1 MLPSIKELREAA
13 GGLSNLTDEEIIGAT
28 FPSYQQYYGSVDD
41 FAKAVG
47 YGGAGRGLAG
57 SRISAGVDNYQ
68 ANMYGLGGA
77 VARKTG
83 LDGVAL
89 WMDRGRE
96 RNEQSAQYAQ
106 ERARDLGGIE
116 DWREV
121 DGVRSGA
128 NYLGGLA
135 AQSLPYLGEAVAGG
149 LAARGLMTGTRAALR
164 GATNAEELTAASRRL
179 GAGQTA
185 GAVGASYP
193 SAVGDILSAQRD
205 SGGEDLGSAALGGVL
220 YAGANALGVEGLVAR
235 GFRPLATGQGG
246 LTRRVATGA
255 GVTALGEG
263 IGETGQELV
272 NQSFGRMAVDPNETL
287 FNEEANKRYLD
298 SFVGGAALGGV
309 FGGAG
314 GIRRPRTV
322 DDGQFDLT
330 GSGNEPSAPQFNL
343 TTEMDPL
350 QGRIDQNLGL
360 QRTPLRGYEK
370 QFLEAFNEP
379 SGRFVSDPET
389 GVEREL
395 TAGEVQQMELGE
407 LQAQQ
412 EATTQREQQI
422 AQETLL
428 ETSRA
433 LGVTPVATI
442 DNAFDVLGARVY
454 GQPQV
459 AKLVQEVAA
468 MNQQLPPEQQQLN
481 AAILGANLVNLG
493 GSASIPT
500 AKKIANAVNGKLKQ
514 LQLEGVESIERAA
527 EILND
532 QVATLVAAGKN
543 EGDVKLGQI
552 ATVYEKL
559 TGQAPPALGG
569 TTTAAPAATPP
580 VAQTQQPKF
589 QRAPAPQGQTNGQPS
604 APAGAPAPSVAGRS
618 PVVPGSVVDIG
629 RDAPVDA
636 GVGGDA
642 GVAGPA
648 AQQAAPVPSA
658 NVQQPAAVA
667 EDANP
672 VDALLARH
680 FDGDARKSQI
690 AKAYLTAIKLAPK
703 GSKGQVVQAIAK
715 QFGIK
720 PVTVRKYGNTT
731 ELRATAASMGLS
743 PEQIEALDLPDNTKE
758 APKAKVTLEPKV
770 RADGV
775 TELPYMGP
783 GRNADR
789 NVTRDPA
796 KTQAMA
802 AAGFETAEDVES
814 SGFGGMDESNTW
826 KQGREGMGD
835 TSNSRDEAKANE
847 IASLMEQQDALRNLI
862 EEYEQ
867 EGQTDLIEGVQAQSE
882 TLQSKLEA
890 ALKSYEDYLKG
901 KAKTTSAKVTKDQK
915 PAKGKKAKA
924 APVAE
929 EAAPA
934 FENAA
939 DAWNEVADSMGVSFP
954 RFEDLSAADQETF
967 TDFQPENWTR
977 QDVIKFAQDT
987 GGDFEP
993 VSFQSRSRKF
1003 FDFNDLT
1010 DDTGTSPQGADW
1022 LDDLGIPHSMDYV
1035 SDWESFEDLA
1045 PNAMSGEVVSKGG
1058 RYTVRLN
1065 TAALSDPEYA
1075 AETVTHEIAHA
1086 VDMAPHG
1093 GIYSSQFEMSV
1104 TVKDGKIT
1112 PVGPVARELYKLY
1125 ETNPSWRAYMEYPF
1139 DTDMFPEMDNATVV
1153 EAEMFA
1159 QLFSLYANPRGRAA
1173 LERRAPA
1180 SAAFMKEVIA
1190 HVKST
1195 RSLQLQTGKT
1205 AATRAFQFKN
1215 RNAAQGAAVNQQ
1227 AAGRTGSD
1235 RLASRATKGASQAL
1249 SVPSGVKPQVNILT
1263 RALRSAADAALNK
1276 VIFSEDLFKR
1286 AAAMGLNAARE
1297 MDRIYRER
1305 AALTGNIE
1313 REVTRI
1319 ENMFNRIPKSA
1330 RGTGEKSANR
1340 FLYDST
1346 RENKWGFTPTWRGA
1360 DASKAKV
1367 DPAMAARYNALPKEA
1382 QAWVSAVL
1390 EHGDKMLKLKKDT
1403 LIASTNS
1410 EYDALI
1416 ADAKQR
1422 GETNKVKRLEADK
1435 ASSLKQFQRLFS
1447 TSEFNPYA
1455 PMRRFGDF
1463 VVIGKSKAYLDATPA
1478 ERTKMESDPDQYH
1491 VSFAESRASAL
1502 ELQRQLED
1510 QGSFSEVSTRAKE
1523 DARGDMYGG
1532 LMDAFNK
1539 LRGNI
1544 ESELNNATEPKEIAA
1559 LRAARE
1565 TVSELYLASLAENS
1579 SRKSEMRRRGVA
1591 GEIDMLRSF
1600 STQGR
1605 ADAHFLASA
1614 KYNPQT
1620 QEAVVKMRRQ
1630 VKDGGNQ
1637 LKKSEA
1643 FKEIMARHTQ
1653 SMRYDDGGWFD
1664 AANNAS
1670 RVTSIWFLA
1679 TNPMYYFQNLTQP
1692 FVLSLPF
1699 MTGKHNWTDASG
1711 QLMRSYFQLGDLL
1724 KSAKLGEGFDFT
1736 KVSKDKN
1743 EQDMILKLV
1752 DRGRIDIGMD
1762 TELGKVKLEGDSAV
1776 GRTFNR
1782 TDRLLRSASQKVEA
1796 VNRVSTALAAYRLER
1811 KAGSSHEAALEY
1823 ADEVIGQTHGDYT
1836 RINAPRA
1843 FNSPMGK
1850 VALQFRKFQL
1860 IQLTLLSKLV
1870 YNSFKGATA
1879 VEKAT
1884 ARKILTYTLAH
1895 TGVLAGVV
1903 GMPGFA
1909 AAAFIANRLVDLF
1922 GDDDE
1927 PYNLE
1932 NEMRKLLGGGEIAQ
1946 VLMRGAP
1953 NLVGSDLSGKLG
1965 MGNALSILPFTDFE
1979 ANREGFN
1986 AIAVGLTLGATG
1998 GLGARTFDALGDI
2011 KNGDYY
2017 RGLMGLAPTG
2027 FSQAI
2032 KAVVE
2037 ADRGETNRRGDVL
2050 VSADEIA
2057 TWQSFAQAVGW
2068 PTTSVTERRFDRGVA
2083 FDNREAFD
2091 SRASKI
2097 KNEYTRAVRGSDSE
2111 ARRKAIEKWQRLQN
2125 SRREAGFKP
2134 QPLSTLMRA
2143 PQEQA
2148 KRERNTVGGLQFNTQ
2163 NRQFVQEQ
2171 TAN

>member
-1 MLPSIKELREAA
+1 VATAIEEEAAGERRDREDLQDEEIDAILNRRFADSKDPARDRRIFNAFLTATKYAPYGSVAKVKKAVGSDFGVEEKMVDKIGNPKELVRVGAELGFSQEQIEQAFGITTKRGGKPKAEADEGTQTDEDAARAARDEAENAQEPVMGSFVDPDEDSGLSADGGGRASEKDMTSGLTEAGFDGEGGFGLDDSRFWQQASSSGNKAAAPLLEIAATMDGLRQSIAELEAQGLTNAVARLREAVA
-13 GGLSNLTDEEIIGAT
+13 AQQEKLDALVKAATPAPVVPKREVGADLAAAKEK
-28 FPSYQQYYGSVDD
+28 FKSVGRDVTKMERGELELLRGEAELFKNKD
-41 FAKAVG
+41 LLAKIDAQLGNAPAAEPAAEPAADPWSGTTRKTKGEVE
-47 YGGAGRGLAG
+47 LVDTELL
-57 SRISAGVDNYQ
+57 AGVDQRNKADTGTPEYAALKASIAKDGIVDPITITTNSLGKPEVFEGNHRLQ
-68 ANMYGLGGA
+68 AARELGIKQVPLVLHSRTNASESSPVVGRKPSSLFGATTAPKAEAKTAEATVATAPKEDSGQTLWDGLRKTSPDLVAYEDLTDNERGYLTELADRTGGKPKLKDELGLQELMGRTGPAAPKVETTDAQRKEAEGHAKDTGGTVVWQEGPLALIRGYSMLNGQPVYA
-77 VARKTG
+77 VAKGSARSRVDVESFTGSAITGEEKTRLVQIKKDLEAADAAKHKTDPFIKFDGNGLATSKNMDSRLAGVVAGWKDLLNIKPNIYVTTLEDARADKDEFTGPHRSVGSAGLDANEAGSMRKMGDGYYIAFKKGTSYLKMLETLAHELGHVHQREAFDNADAATQKAIRAEHDKFVKANSGKTG
-83 LDGVAL
+83 KEFVQAL
-89 WMDRGRE
+89 
-96 RNEQSAQYAQ
+96 
-106 ERARDLGGIE
+106 RARTTGRATDIPARMQASELT
-116 DWREV
+116 
-121 DGVRSGA
+121 
-128 NYLGGLA
+128 
-135 AQSLPYLGEAVAGG
+135 PYWKSFSEWYADQVSKWATTSEKPVTVVEKFFSRLGEA
-149 LAARGLMTGTRAALR
+149 LKKFYYALK
-164 GATNAEELTAASRRL
+164 
-179 GAGQTA
+179 GQK
-185 GAVGASYP
+185 Y
-193 SAVGDILSAQRD
+193 L
-205 SGGEDLGSAALGGVL
+205 
-220 YAGANALGVEGLVAR
+220 
-235 GFRPLATGQGG
+235 
-246 LTRRVATGA
+246 
-255 GVTALGEG
+255 
-263 IGETGQELV
+263 
-272 NQSFGRMAVDPNETL
+272 PNET
-287 FNEEANKRYLD
+287 
-298 SFVGGAALGGV
+298 
-309 FGGAG
+309 
-314 GIRRPRTV
+314 
-322 DDGQFDLT
+322 
-330 GSGNEPSAPQFNL
+330 
-343 TTEMDPL
+343 M
-350 QGRIDQNLGL
+350 
-360 QRTPLRGYEK
+360 K
-370 QFLEAFNEP
+370 QFLDAIADRTIVIDAKSVNQDTRSESILAGTRSFVSQKPETVAEMRTRLAIAKMMDSNGESVDETWEETGWYRNGVDGKWRYEIPDTFAAFTQQLSSYEPNKKYLLSEVLEHQALFEKYPQLRDYTLVFDSKMPAGNGAFYKNGGRRIDISQKVDQDPYAFTPMQVLLHEVQHAIQEIEGFAAGGAPSLVLPYDLNSLKKLRNAVIQRSAKTLVFDIRPATLDRLIGLVDAYNKDASKLEAEYEALSDTATEADIAVITKKVNDAFNGMQRDYDALLAKDGLTVRQI
-379 SGRFVSDPET
+379 SIRLY
-389 GVEREL
+389 EL
-395 TAGEVQQMELGE
+395 IAGEV
-407 LQAQQ
+407 
-412 EATTQREQQI
+412 EANI
-422 AQETLL
+422 
-428 ETSRA
+428 
-433 LGVTPVATI
+433 
-442 DNAFDVLGARVY
+442 
-454 GQPQV
+454 
-459 AKLVQEVAA
+459 
-468 MNQQLPPEQQQLN
+468 
-481 AAILGANLVNLG
+481 
-493 GSASIPT
+493 
-500 AKKIANAVNGKLKQ
+500 
-514 LQLEGVESIERAA
+514 
-527 EILND
+527 
-532 QVATLVAAGKN
+532 
-543 EGDVKLGQI
+543 
-552 ATVYEKL
+552 
-559 TGQAPPALGG
+559 
-569 TTTAAPAATPP
+569 
-580 VAQTQQPKF
+580 
-589 QRAPAPQGQTNGQPS
+589 
-604 APAGAPAPSVAGRS
+604 VAGRS
-618 PVVPGSVVDIG
+618 IKYENELAVVTPKSDV
-629 RDAPVDA
+629 
-636 GVGGDA
+636 
-642 GVAGPA
+642 
-648 AQQAAPVPSA
+648 SA
-658 NVQQPAAVA
+658 ENQLVNRS
-667 EDANP
+667 D
-672 VDALLARH
+672 
-680 FDGDARKSQI
+680 
-690 AKAYLTAIKLAPK
+690 
-703 GSKGQVVQAIAK
+703 
-715 QFGIK
+715 
-720 PVTVRKYGNTT
+720 
-731 ELRATAASMGLS
+731 
-743 PEQIEALDLPDNTKE
+743 
-758 APKAKVTLEPKV
+758 
-770 RADGV
+770 
-775 TELPYMGP
+775 
-783 GRNADR
+783 
-789 NVTRDPA
+789 
-796 KTQAMA
+796 AMA
-802 AAGFETAEDVES
+802 YS
-814 SGFGGMDESNTW
+814 LR
-826 KQGREGMGD
+826 QP
-835 TSNSRDEAKANE
+835 TS
-847 IASLMEQQDALRNLI
+847 
-862 EEYEQ
+862 
-867 EGQTDLIEGVQAQSE
+867 
-882 TLQSKLEA
+882 
-890 ALKSYEDYLKG
+890 
-901 KAKTTSAKVTKDQK
+901 
-915 PAKGKKAKA
+915 
-924 APVAE
+924 
-929 EAAPA
+929 
-934 FENAA
+934 
-939 DAWNEVADSMGVSFP
+939 
-954 RFEDLSAADQETF
+954 
-967 TDFQPENWTR
+967 
-977 QDVIKFAQDT
+977 
-987 GGDFEP
+987 
-993 VSFQSRSRKF
+993 
-1003 FDFNDLT
+1003 
-1010 DDTGTSPQGADW
+1010 
-1022 LDDLGIPHSMDYV
+1022 
-1035 SDWESFEDLA
+1035 
-1045 PNAMSGEVVSKGG
+1045 
-1058 RYTVRLN
+1058 
-1065 TAALSDPEYA
+1065 
-1075 AETVTHEIAHA
+1075 
-1086 VDMAPHG
+1086 
-1093 GIYSSQFEMSV
+1093 
-1104 TVKDGKIT
+1104 
-1112 PVGPVARELYKLY
+1112 
-1125 ETNPSWRAYMEYPF
+1125 
-1139 DTDMFPEMDNATVV
+1139 
-1153 EAEMFA
+1153 
-1159 QLFSLYANPRGRAA
+1159 
-1173 LERRAPA
+1173 
-1180 SAAFMKEVIA
+1180 
-1190 HVKST
+1190 
-1195 RSLQLQTGKT
+1195 
-1205 AATRAFQFKN
+1205 
-1215 RNAAQGAAVNQQ
+1215 
-1227 AAGRTGSD
+1227 
-1235 RLASRATKGASQAL
+1235 

-1286 AAAMGLNAARE
+1286 AATMGLNAARE

-1319 ENMFNRIPKSA
+1319 ENMFNRIPKSV

-1390 EHGDKMLKLKKDT
+1390 EHGDKMLKLKKNT

-1422 GETNKVKRLEADK
+1422 GETNKVTRLEKDK
-1435 ASSLKQFQRLFS
+1435 AASLKQFQRLFS
-1447 TSEFNPYA
+1447 ASEFNPYA

-1478 ERTKMESDPDQYH
+1478 ERAKMESDPDQYH

-1620 QEAVVKMRRQ
+1620 QEAVVKMRQQ

-1664 AANNAS
+1664 AANNAA

-1699 MTGKHNWTDASG
+1699 MTGKHDWSDAAG

-1762 TELGKVKLEGDSAV
+1762 TELGQVKLEGDSAA

-1860 IQLTLLSKLV
+1860 IQLTLLTKLV

-1884 ARKILTYTLAH
+1884 ARRILTYTLAH

-2011 KNGDYY
+2011 KKGDYY

-2057 TWQSFAQAVGW
+2057 TWESFAQAVGW

-2148 KRERNTVGGLQFNTQ
+2148 KRERNTAGGLQFNTQ

>member
-57 SRISAGVDNYQ
+57 SRISAGIDNYQ

-83 LDGVAL
+83 LDGVAS
-89 WMDRGRE
+89 WMDRGRD

-121 DGVRSGA
+121 DGVGSGL

-164 GATNAEELTAASRRL
+164 GATTAEEVTAAGRRL

-205 SGGEDLGSAALGGVL
+205 SGGEDLGSAALGGVPSAAL
-220 YAGANALGVEGLVAR
+220 NALGVEGLVAR

-287 FNEEANKRYLD
+287 FNEEANRRYLD

-330 GSGNEPSAPQFNL
+330 GSGNEPSTPQFS
-343 TTEMDPL
+343 PL
-350 QGRIDQNLGL
+350 APAIDTDLEVGLGITQPINMYDLGGQVSRFQEGGDTAIEGGQGGL
-360 QRTPLRGYEK
+360 FGDSL
-370 QFLEAFNEP
+370 
-379 SGRFVSDPET
+379 D
-389 GVEREL
+389 ERY
-395 TAGEVQQMELGE
+395 GIGQP
-407 LQAQQ
+407 AQQ
-412 EATTQREQQI
+412 QQL
-422 AQETLL
+422 AAQQQQQETQARMQA
-428 ETSRA
+428 TA
-433 LGVTPVATI
+433 QVLGVTPVATI

-454 GQPQV
+454 GQSQV
-459 AKLVQEVAA
+459 SKLVQEVDAI
-468 MNQQLPPEQQQLN
+468 NQQLPPEQQQLS

-493 GSASIPT
+493 GSTALPT

-514 LQLEGVESIERAA
+514 LQLEGVESVERAA

-552 ATVYEKL
+552 ATVYERL

-569 TTTAAPAATPP
+569 TTAAAPATTTP
-580 VAQTQQPKF
+580 VAQTQQPRF
-589 QRAPAPQGQTNGQPS
+589 QRAPAPQGQTNVS
-604 APAGAPAPSVAGRS
+604 TAATPAGAPAPSVDGRS
-618 PVVPGSVVDIG
+618 PVVPGSVGDTGRNAAVDQ
-629 RDAPVDA
+629 

-642 GVAGPA
+642 GNPGAA
-648 AQQAAPVPSA
+648 AQQAALLPDA
-658 NVQQPAAVA
+658 DVQQPAAVA

-690 AKAYLTAIKLAPK
+690 AKAYLSALKLAPK

-743 PEQIEALDLPDNTKE
+743 PEQIEALDLPDNTKA
-758 APKAKVTLEPKV
+758 APVAKVTLGARV
-770 RADGV
+770 REDGV

-835 TSNSRDEAKANE
+835 TGNSRDEAKANE

-901 KAKTTSAKVTKDQK
+901 KAKTTSAKVTKEQK
-915 PAKGKKAKA
+915 PAKGKKA
-924 APVAE
+924 

-934 FENAA
+934 VDEDTAPMSERAA
-939 DAWNEVADSMGVSFP
+939 DAWNEVADSMGSAFP
-954 RFEDLSAADQETF
+954 QFQDLSTADQETF
-967 TDFQPENWTR
+967 TEFGPGNWTR

-1035 SDWESFEDLA
+1035 SDWESFEDPT

-1286 AAAMGLNAARE
+1286 AATMGLNAARE

-1319 ENMFNRIPKSA
+1319 ENMFNRIPKSV
-1330 RGTGEKSANR
+1330 RGTGENSANR

-1390 EHGDKMLKLKKDT
+1390 EHGDKMLKLKKNT

-1422 GETNKVKRLEADK
+1422 GEVNKVKRLEADK
-1435 ASSLKQFQRLFS
+1435 AASLKQFQRLFS

-1478 ERTKMESDPDQYH
+1478 ERAKMESDPDQYH

-1620 QEAVVKMRRQ
+1620 QEAVVKMRQQ

-1699 MTGKHNWTDASG
+1699 MTGKHDWSDAAG

-1762 TELGKVKLEGDSAV
+1762 TELGKVKLDGDSAA

-1811 KAGSSHEAALEY
+1811 KAGRSHEAALEY

-1860 IQLTLLSKLV
+1860 IQLTLLTKLV

-2011 KNGDYY
+2011 KKGDYY

-2057 TWQSFAQAVGW
+2057 TWESFAQAVGW

-2148 KRERNTVGGLQFNTQ
+2148 KRERNTAGGLQFNTQ